1 MNATDWLQRLQQE
14 RAIAVIRALDVP
26 TGLAMAQA
34 MYDGGLRLVEIT
46 WGSRDP
52 DRLVQELRDRW
63 PDAVIGAGTIRDM
76 AQFEQARRSGA
87 EFIFAP
93 GTDAAIIQAA
103 IAAQLPVIPGALTP
117 TEILT
122 AWQLGAT
129 CVKVFPITAVGEANY
144 LRSLRVPLSGIPL
157 IPTGG
162 INFDNAAS
170 MIEAGAIAVAMAGD
184 LFPAAAIAQGDWDTV
199 RSQAALLVDRLS
211 SYRQHEPFPSRDADT
226 LANTKD

>member
-1 MNATDWLQRLQQE
+1 MDVADWLKLLQQE
-14 RAIAVIRALDVP
+14 RAIAVVRAPDFP

-34 MYDGGLRLVEIT
+34 MYDGGLRLIEIT
-46 WGSRDP
+46 WGSHEP
-52 DRLVQELRDRW
+52 AQLVRELRVSL

-93 GTDAAIIQAA
+93 GTDAAIVQAA
-103 IAAQLPVIPGALTP
+103 VAAQLPVIPGALTP

-144 LRSLRVPLSGIPL
+144 LKSLRVPLAGIPL

-162 INFDNAAS
+162 INFDNAGS
-170 MIEAGAIAVAMAGD
+170 MIAAGAIAVALAGD
-184 LFPAAAIAQGDWDTV
+184 LFPQAMVASGNWDGV
-199 RSQAALLVDRLS
+199 RSQAAVLVKRLAP
-211 SYRQHEPFPSRDADT
+211 YRTSGE
-226 LANTKD
+226 

>member
-1 MNATDWLQRLQQE
+1 MNAADWLQLLRQE
-14 RAIAVIRALDVP
+14 RAIAVIRSPDMP

-34 MYDGGLRLVEIT
+34 MYHGGLRLIEIT
-46 WGSRDP
+46 WGSHEP
-52 DRLVQELRDRW
+52 DRLVRELRDRL
-63 PDAVIGAGTIRDM
+63 PDAVIGAGTIRDL

-93 GTDAAIIQAA
+93 GTDAGVIQAA
-103 IAAQLPVIPGALTP
+103 VAVQLPMIPGALTP

-144 LRSLRVPLSGIPL
+144 LKSLRVPLAGIPL

-162 INFDNAAS
+162 INFDNAGS
-170 MIEAGAIAVAMAGD
+170 MIEAGAIAVALAGD
-184 LFPAAAIAQGDWDTV
+184 LFPARAIACGDWAQI
-199 RSQAALLVDRLS
+199 RSQAAVLVERLA
-211 SYRQHEPFPSRDADT
+211 SYRSPS
-226 LANTKD
+226 